1 MTAADLAKMLNFKQP
16 PCILDVR
23 SVMEYRAGHVPG
35 ALHSPSW
42 RLLLR
47 LVPLPREKEATLVVT
62 CEHGPRAQIAK
73 ALLGLAGYRN
83 VVLLDGHM
91 AGWRRAGLPMER

>member
-1 MTAADLAKMLNFKQP
+1 MTAADLARMLSFKKP

-23 SVMEYRAGHVPG
+23 SGIEYRTGHIPG
-35 ALHSPSW
+35 ALHAPSW

-47 LVPLPREKEATLVVT
+47 LVALPREKDAPLVVT
-62 CEHGPRAQIAK
+62 CEHGPRAQLARS
-73 ALLGLAGYRN
+73 LLGLAGYTN

>member
-1 MTAADLAKMLNFKQP
+1 MKSTDLARMLTFKKP

-23 SVMEYRAGHVPG
+23 SSIEYRTGHIPG
-35 ALHSPSW
+35 AVHAPSW

-47 LVPLPREKEATLVVT
+47 LVQLPREKDAPVVVT
-62 CEHGPRAQIAK
+62 CEHGPRAQLAK
-73 ALLGLAGYRN
+73 ALLGLAGYGN
-83 VVLLDGHM
+83 VLLLEGHM

>member
-1 MTAADLAKMLNFKQP
+1 MKPADLAKLLTHRKP

-23 SVMEYRAGHVPG
+23 SGMEYRTGHIPG
-35 ALHSPSW
+35 ALHAPSW

-47 LVPLPREKEATLVVT
+47 RVPLPRDLDAPVVVA
-62 CEHGPRAQIAK
+62 CEHGPRAQLAK

-83 VVLLDGHM
+83 VTLLEGHM
-91 AGWRRAGLPMER
+91 AGWRRSGLPMDR